1 MGSGERRAEVN
12 FGEGEGV
19 GQRRHFQDPSEPI
32 YTEPSL
38 FERSRSLRSMATDFR
53 RVVHPTEPSELH
65 RTQPTEEAIGS
76 NCDDTQ
82 RAVL

>member
-1 MGSGERRAEVN
+1 MGNEERRSEVN

-38 FERSRSLRSMATDFR
+38 FERSRSMRSTATDFR
-53 RVVHPTEPSELH
+53 RVVHHSDPTELR
-65 RTQPTEEAIGS
+65 RTQPTEETS
-76 NCDDTQ
+76 SNNCDDIQ